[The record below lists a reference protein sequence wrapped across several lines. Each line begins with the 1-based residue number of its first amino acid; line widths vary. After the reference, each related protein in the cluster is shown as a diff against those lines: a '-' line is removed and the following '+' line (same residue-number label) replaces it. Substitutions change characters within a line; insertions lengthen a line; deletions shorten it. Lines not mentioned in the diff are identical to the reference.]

1 MNWEAIIR
9 GSTRREREATIREAA
24 RIISTGTEA
33 KAPVENSGAKKAE
46 KSRKKA
52 RHYKYK

>member
-1 MNWEAIIR
+1 MNWETIIR
-9 GSTRREREATIREAA
+9 GSTRRERETTIREAA

-46 KSRKKA
+46 KSRKK
-52 RHYKYK
+52 Y

>member
-1 MNWEAIIR
+1 MNWEAIIK

-24 RIISTGTEA
+24 KILARTEA

-46 KSRKKA
+46 KSQKK
-52 RHYKYK
+52 Y